1 LNIKAAHPG
10 RFLFAAIGSRP
21 EPGRIWMAIS
31 FPDGSGNIVFVQEMA
46 TRPPIPD
53 SSRVSAPRE
62 IARIAEMRSVHTAFS
77 YLHNQEMEF
86 RRWQRELTEIPAPPF
101 GEAGRS
107 DWLRQ
112 RFTALELENVQ
123 VDKLGNVLG
132 LLYSGSNAPLIGISA
147 HLDTVFP
154 QGTALQ
160 TREEANR
167 LYGPGISDNAA
178 GVTALLAIAHALKR
192 AQLKP
197 ATNILFI
204 GNVGEEGEGNLR
216 GMRRLFAASPWR
228 DAIQSLLVIDGA
240 GTDTYVNQALGS
252 RRFEITFRGPGGH
265 SWSDFG
271 VPNPIV
277 LLSRALARFSE
288 VQTPESPRTTFNVGV
303 ISGGTSVNSIP
314 ESATA
319 RVDLRSASMEE
330 LQKLED
336 RLRECAAEAWRE
348 APLSHR
354 SGELKVTLAIESIGD
369 RPAAELPPDARIL
382 QIVRAV
388 DKHLRIESFPR
399 LASTDANVPLALGIE
414 ATTIGAGGDGGGA
427 HTLREWFDCSNRD
440 LGLKRILLVLLA
452 LTGVQE

>member
-1 LNIKAAHPG
+1 
-10 RFLFAAIGSRP
+10 
-21 EPGRIWMAIS
+21 
-31 FPDGSGNIVFVQEMA
+31 MA

-53 SSRVSAPRE
+53 SSRASAQRE
-62 IARIAEMRSVHTAFS
+62 IARIAEMRSVHAAFAC
-77 YLHNQEMEF
+77 LHNQEMEF

-101 GEAGRS
+101 GEAARS
-107 DWLRQ
+107 EWLRQ
-112 RFTALELENVQ
+112 RFTALGLDGVQ
-123 VDKLGNVLG
+123 VDEMGNVLG
-132 LLYSGSNAPLIGISA
+132 FLHNRLGAAMIGISA

-160 TREEANR
+160 TREEANK

-178 GVTALLAIAHALKR
+178 GVTALLAVANALKR
-192 AQLKP
+192 TQLKP
-197 ATNILFI
+197 ATNIVFI

-216 GMRRLFAASPWR
+216 GMRHLFAASPWR
-228 DAIQSLLVIDGA
+228 DAIRSLLVVDGA

-288 VQTPESPRTTFNVGV
+288 VQAPESPRTTFNVGV

-336 RLRECAAEAWRE
+336 RLRECVAEAWRE
-348 APLSHR
+348 APLTHR

-382 QIVRAV
+382 QIVRAA

-427 HTLREWFDCSNRD
+427 HTMREWFDCTNRD

>member
-1 LNIKAAHPG
+1 
-10 RFLFAAIGSRP
+10 
-21 EPGRIWMAIS
+21 
-31 FPDGSGNIVFVQEMA
+31 MA
-46 TRPPIPD
+46 TRPPISGASKISPQ
-53 SSRVSAPRE
+53 RE
-62 IARIAEMRSVHTAFS
+62 IARIAEMRSVHAAFT

-86 RRWQRELTEIPAPPF
+86 RRWQRELAEIPAPPF
-101 GEAGRS
+101 GEAARS
-107 DWLRQ
+107 EWLRQ
-112 RFTALELENVQ
+112 RFMALGLEDVH
-123 VDKLGNVLG
+123 VDELGNVLG
-132 LLYSGSNAPLIGISA
+132 LLRSEPSAPMIGVSA

-178 GVTALLAIAHALKR
+178 GMIAILAVAHALKR
-192 AQLKP
+192 SQLQP
-197 ATNILFI
+197 VTNIAFI

-216 GMRRLFAASPWR
+216 GMRHLFSVSRWR
-228 DAIQSLLVIDGA
+228 DAIRALLVIDGA

-288 VQTPESPRTTFNVGV
+288 VQAPESPRTTFNIGV

-336 RLRECAAEAWRE
+336 RLRECVAEAWRE

-369 RPAAELPPDARIL
+369 RPAAELSADARIL
-382 QIVRAV
+382 QIVRAA

-399 LASTDANVPLALGIE
+399 LASTDANVPLALGVE

>member
-1 LNIKAAHPG
+1 
-10 RFLFAAIGSRP
+10 
-21 EPGRIWMAIS
+21 M
-31 FPDGSGNIVFVQEMA
+31 GNIVFVQKMA

-53 SSRVSAPRE
+53 GSHASAPRE
-62 IARIAEMRSVHTAFS
+62 IPRIAEMRSVHTAFAS
-77 YLHNQEMEF
+77 LHSQEMEF
-86 RRWQRELTEIPAPPF
+86 RRWQRELAEIPAPPF
-101 GEAGRS
+101 GEAARS
-107 DWLRQ
+107 EWLRQ
-112 RFTALELENVQ
+112 RFTTLGLEKVQ
-123 VDKLGNVLG
+123 VDGLGNVLG
-132 LLYSGSNAPLIGISA
+132 LLRGEIEPPLIGISA

-154 QGTALQ
+154 QGTVLH
-160 TREEANR
+160 TREEGSR

-178 GVTALLAIAHALKR
+178 GVIALLATAAALKR

-197 ATNILFI
+197 ATNVLFI

-216 GMRRLFAASPWR
+216 GMRHLFSASPWR
-228 DAIQSLLVIDGA
+228 EAILSLLVIDGA

-288 VQTPESPRTTFNVGV
+288 VQAPESPRTTFNVGV
-303 ISGGTSVNSIP
+303 VSGGTSVNSIP

-336 RLRECAAEAWRE
+336 RLRECVTEAWRE

-369 RPAAELPPDARIL
+369 RPAAELPANARIL
-382 QIVRAV
+382 QIVRAA

-399 LASTDANVPLALGIE
+399 LASTDANIPLSLGVE

>member
-1 LNIKAAHPG
+1 
-10 RFLFAAIGSRP
+10 
-21 EPGRIWMAIS
+21 MAS
-31 FPDGSGNIVFVQEMA
+31 
-46 TRPPIPD
+46 RPPIPD
-53 SSRVSAPRE
+53 NSRTSAQRE
-62 IARIAEMRSVHTAFS
+62 IARIAEMRSVHAAFS
-77 YLHNQEMEF
+77 YLHNQELEF

-101 GEAGRS
+101 GEAARS
-107 DWLRQ
+107 EWLLQ
-112 RFTALELENVQ
+112 RFTALGLENVQ
-123 VDKLGNVLG
+123 RDDLGNVLG
-132 LLYSGSNAPLIGISA
+132 FLHNASAPLIGVSA

-160 TREEANR
+160 TREEGNR

-178 GVTALLAIAHALKR
+178 GVIALLAVANALKKT
-192 AQLKP
+192 QLKP

-216 GMRRLFAASPWR
+216 GMRHLFADSPWR
-228 DAIQSLLVIDGA
+228 NAIQSLLVIDGA

-288 VQTPESPRTTFNVGV
+288 VQAPESPRTTFNVGV

-336 RLRECAAEAWRE
+336 RLRECVAEAWRE

-369 RPAAELPPDARIL
+369 RPAAELPKDARIL

-399 LASTDANVPLALGIE
+399 LASTDANVPLSLGIE
-414 ATTIGAGGDGGGA
+414 STTIGAGGDGGGA

-452 LTGVQE
+452 LTGVHE

>member
-1 LNIKAAHPG
+1 L
-10 RFLFAAIGSRP
+10 
-21 EPGRIWMAIS
+21 
-31 FPDGSGNIVFVQEMA
+31 PDGSGLAGPLSFLRILDGPPAGYIVFVQEMA
-46 TRPPIPD
+46 SRPPISD
-53 SSRVSAPRE
+53 ASRTATQRE
-62 IARIAEMRSVHTAFS
+62 IARIAEMRGVHAAFA

-101 GEAGRS
+101 GEAARS
-107 DWLRQ
+107 QWLSH
-112 RFTALELENVQ
+112 RFTALGLENVH
-123 VDKLGNVLG
+123 VDELGNVLG
-132 LLYSGSNAPLIGISA
+132 TLHGKRTAPMAGISA

-178 GVTALLAIAHALKR
+178 GVIALLAVATALKR
-192 AQLKP
+192 AQLQP
-197 ATNILFI
+197 AANIVFI

-216 GMRRLFAASPWR
+216 GMRHLFSASPWR
-228 DAIQSLLVIDGA
+228 DLIHSLLVIDGA
-240 GTDTYVNQALGS
+240 GTDTFVNQALGS
-252 RRFEITFRGPGGH
+252 RRFEVTFRGPGGH

-288 VQTPESPRTTFNVGV
+288 VHIPESPRTTFNIGV

-336 RLRECAAEAWRE
+336 RLRECVAEAWRE
-348 APLSHR
+348 APLAHR
-354 SGELKVTLAIESIGD
+354 SGELKVTLAIENIGD
-369 RPAAELPPDARIL
+369 RPAAELPANARIL
-382 QIVRAV
+382 QIVRAA

-427 HTLREWFDCSNRD
+427 HTLREWFDCGNRD

>member
-1 LNIKAAHPG
+1 
-10 RFLFAAIGSRP
+10 
-21 EPGRIWMAIS
+21 
-31 FPDGSGNIVFVQEMA
+31 MA

-53 SSRVSAPRE
+53 SSRASASRE
-62 IARIAEMRSVHTAFS
+62 IARIAEMRSVHTAFA

-101 GEAGRS
+101 GEAARS
-107 DWLRQ
+107 EWLRQ
-112 RFTALELENVQ
+112 RFTALGLENVQ
-123 VDKLGNVLG
+123 CDDLGNVLG
-132 LLYSGSNAPLIGISA
+132 FLHYTPGAPLIGISA

-160 TREEANR
+160 TREEANK

-178 GVTALLAIAHALKR
+178 GVTALLAVAHALKR
-192 AQLKP
+192 TQLRL

-216 GMRRLFAASPWR
+216 GMRHLFASSPWR
-228 DAIQSLLVIDGA
+228 DTIQSLLVIDGA

-288 VQTPESPRTTFNVGV
+288 VQAPESPRTTFNVGV

-330 LQKLED
+330 LQKLEN
-336 RLRECAAEAWRE
+336 RLRECTAEAWRE
-348 APLSHR
+348 APMSHR

-382 QIVRAV
+382 QIVRAA

-427 HTLREWFDCSNRD
+427 HTLREWFDCTNRD

>member
-1 LNIKAAHPG
+1 
-10 RFLFAAIGSRP
+10 
-21 EPGRIWMAIS
+21 MAS
-31 FPDGSGNIVFVQEMA
+31 
-46 TRPPIPD
+46 RPPIPD
-53 SSRVSAPRE
+53 TSRAAPQRE
-62 IARIAEMRSVHTAFS
+62 IARIAELRGVHAAFT
-77 YLHNQEMEF
+77 YLHNQEMEW

-101 GEAGRS
+101 GEAARS
-107 DWLRQ
+107 QWLRQ
-112 RFTALELENVQ
+112 RFTALGLENVRA
-123 VDKLGNVLG
+123 DELGNVTG
-132 LLYSGSNAPLIGISA
+132 LLYPERGEQLIGMSA

-154 QGTALQ
+154 HGTSLE
-160 TREEANR
+160 TREEGSR
-167 LYGPGISDNAA
+167 LYGPGVSDNAA
-178 GVTALLAIAHALKR
+178 GVVALLAVAAALKR
-192 AQLKP
+192 TQLKP
-197 ATNILFI
+197 VTNILFI

-216 GMRRLFAASPWR
+216 GMRHLFSLTQWR
-228 DAIQSLLVIDGA
+228 NAIRSLLVIDGA

-288 VQTPESPRTTFNVGV
+288 VHTPESPRTTFNVGV

-336 RLRECAAEAWRE
+336 RLRDCVAEAWSE
-348 APLSHR
+348 VPLSHR
-354 SGELKVTLAIESIGD
+354 AGEPKVTLAIESIGD
-369 RPAAELPPDARIL
+369 RPAAELPANARIL
-382 QIVRAV
+382 EIVRAA

-399 LASTDANVPLALGIE
+399 LASTDANVPLSLGIE

-427 HTLREWFDCSNRD
+427 HTLREWFDCNHRD

-452 LTGVQE
+452 ITGVHE

>member
-1 LNIKAAHPG
+1 
-10 RFLFAAIGSRP
+10 
-21 EPGRIWMAIS
+21 
-31 FPDGSGNIVFVQEMA
+31 
-46 TRPPIPD
+46 
-53 SSRVSAPRE
+53 
-62 IARIAEMRSVHTAFS
+62 MRSVHSAFI
-77 YLHNQEMEF
+77 YLHNQEAEF

-101 GEAGRS
+101 GEAARS
-107 DWLRQ
+107 EWLRT
-112 RFTALELENVQ
+112 RFTALGLEEVHI
-123 VDKLGNVLG
+123 DDLGNVLG
-132 LLYSGSNAPLIGISA
+132 LLMATPQAPLIAISA

-154 QGTALQ
+154 SGTALK
-160 TREEANR
+160 TREDGNR
-167 LYGPGISDNAA
+167 LFGPGISDNAA
-178 GVTALLAIAHALKR
+178 GVIAVLAMVAAVKR
-192 AQLKP
+192 TQLKP

-216 GMRRLFAASPWR
+216 GMRHLFSEPRWR
-228 DAIQSLLVIDGA
+228 EAIQSLLVIDGA

-252 RRFEITFRGPGGH
+252 RRFEVTFRGPGGH

-288 VQTPESPRTTFNVGV
+288 VHIPESPRTTFNIGV

-314 ESATA
+314 ESASA

-336 RLRECAAEAWRE
+336 RLRECVAEAWNE
-348 APLSHR
+348 APLSYR
-354 SGELKVTLAIESIGD
+354 AGEARVTLAIENIGD
-369 RPAAELPPDARIL
+369 RPAADLPEHARIL
-382 QIVRAV
+382 QFVRAT
-388 DKHLRIESFPR
+388 DKHLQVKSLPR
-399 LASTDANVPLALGIE
+399 LASTDANVPLSLGIE

-452 LTGVQE
+452 LTGVHE

>member
-1 LNIKAAHPG
+1 
-10 RFLFAAIGSRP
+10 
-21 EPGRIWMAIS
+21 MAS
-31 FPDGSGNIVFVQEMA
+31 
-46 TRPPIPD
+46 RPPIPD
-53 SSRVSAPRE
+53 SSRASAQRE
-62 IARIAEMRSVHTAFS
+62 IARIAEMRSVNAAFA
-77 YLHNQEMEF
+77 YLHNQELEF

-101 GEAGRS
+101 GEAARS
-107 DWLRQ
+107 EWLRQ
-112 RFTALELENVQ
+112 RFTALSLESVQ

-132 LLYSGSNAPLIGISA
+132 LLYGGQGAPLIGISA

-178 GVTALLAIAHALKR
+178 GVTALLAVANALKR
-192 AQLKP
+192 TQLKP

-216 GMRRLFAASPWR
+216 GMRHLFSASPWR
-228 DAIQSLLVIDGA
+228 DSIQSLLVIDGA

-277 LLSRALARFSE
+277 LLSRALARFSD
-288 VQTPESPRTTFNVGV
+288 VQAPESPRTTFNVGV
-303 ISGGTSVNSIP
+303 VSGGTSVNSIP

-336 RLRECAAEAWRE
+336 RLRECVAEAWRE

-382 QIVRAV
+382 QFVRAA

-399 LASTDANVPLALGIE
+399 LASTDANVPLSLGIE
-414 ATTIGAGGDGGGA
+414 STTIGAGGDGGGA
-427 HTLREWFDCSNRD
+427 HTLREWFDCTNRD

>member
-1 LNIKAAHPG
+1 
-10 RFLFAAIGSRP
+10 
-21 EPGRIWMAIS
+21 MAS
-31 FPDGSGNIVFVQEMA
+31 
-46 TRPPIPD
+46 RPPIPD
-53 SSRVSAPRE
+53 TSRTSPQRE
-62 IARIAEMRSVHTAFS
+62 ITRIAEMRNVHAAFAC
-77 YLHNQEMEF
+77 LHNQEMEF
-86 RRWQRELTEIPAPPF
+86 RRWQREVAEIPAPPF
-101 GEAGRS
+101 GEAARS
-107 DWLRQ
+107 EWLRQ
-112 RFTALELENVQ
+112 KFAALGLEEVQ
-123 VDKLGNVLG
+123 VDEIGNVTG
-132 LLYSGSNAPLIGISA
+132 LLYRERKAPLIGVSA

-154 QGTALQ
+154 QGTALE

-178 GVTALLAIAHALKR
+178 GVIALLASVTALKR
-192 AQLKP
+192 TQLKLS
-197 ATNILFI
+197 TNVAFI

-216 GMRRLFAASPWR
+216 GMRHLFSVPHWR

-252 RRFEITFRGPGGH
+252 RRFEITFRSPGGH

-288 VQTPESPRTTFNVGV
+288 VRVPESPRTTFNIGV

-314 ESATA
+314 ESASA
-319 RVDLRSASMEE
+319 RVDLRSASREE

-336 RLRECAAEAWRE
+336 RLRECVAEAWRE
-348 APLSHR
+348 VPLLYR
-354 SGELKVTLAIESIGD
+354 AGEPRVTLTIESIGD
-369 RPAAELPPDARIL
+369 RPAAELPADARIL

-399 LASTDANVPLALGIE
+399 LASTDANVPLSLGTQ
-414 ATTIGAGGDGGGA
+414 ATAIGAGGDGGGA
-427 HTLREWFDCSNRD
+427 HTLREWFDCTNRD
-440 LGLKRILLVLLA
+440 LGLKRILLVLLT

>member
-1 LNIKAAHPG
+1 
-10 RFLFAAIGSRP
+10 
-21 EPGRIWMAIS
+21 
-31 FPDGSGNIVFVQEMA
+31 MA

-53 SSRVSAPRE
+53 SSRASASRE

-101 GEAGRS
+101 GEAARS
-107 DWLRQ
+107 EWLRQ
-112 RFTALELENVQ
+112 RFTALGLENVQ
-123 VDKLGNVLG
+123 RDDLGNVLG
-132 LLYSGSNAPLIGISA
+132 CLHYTPGAPLIGISA

-160 TREEANR
+160 TREEANK

-178 GVTALLAIAHALKR
+178 GVTALLAVAHALKR
-192 AQLKP
+192 TQLRL

-216 GMRRLFAASPWR
+216 GMRHLFASSPWR
-228 DAIQSLLVIDGA
+228 DTIQSLLVIDGA

-288 VQTPESPRTTFNVGV
+288 VQAPESPRTTFNVGV

-330 LQKLED
+330 LQKLEN
-336 RLRECAAEAWRE
+336 RLRECTAEAWRE
-348 APLSHR
+348 APMSHR

-382 QIVRAV
+382 QIVRAA

-452 LTGVQE
+452 LTGVHE

>member
-1 LNIKAAHPG
+1 
-10 RFLFAAIGSRP
+10 
-21 EPGRIWMAIS
+21 
-31 FPDGSGNIVFVQEMA
+31 MA
-46 TRPPIPD
+46 TRPPTSD
-53 SSRVSAPRE
+53 SSRISAQRE
-62 IARIAEMRSVHTAFS
+62 IVRIAEMRSVHAAFA
-77 YLHNQEMEF
+77 YLHNQELEF

-101 GEAGRS
+101 GEAARS
-107 DWLRQ
+107 EWLRK
-112 RFTALELENVQ
+112 RFTGLGLENVQ
-123 VDKLGNVLG
+123 IDDLGNVLG
-132 LLYSGSNAPLIGISA
+132 LLHSGPTAPLIGVSA

-160 TREEANR
+160 TREEANK

-178 GVTALLAIAHALKR
+178 GVTALLAVGHALKR

-197 ATNILFI
+197 ASNILFI

-216 GMRRLFAASPWR
+216 GMRHLFAASPWR
-228 DAIQSLLVIDGA
+228 SIRSLLVIDGA

-271 VPNPIV
+271 VPNPII

-303 ISGGTSVNSIP
+303 VSGGTSVNSIP

-319 RVDLRSASMEE
+319 RVDLRSACMEE

-336 RLRECAAEAWRE
+336 RLRECVAEAWRE

-382 QIVRAV
+382 QIVRAA

-399 LASTDANVPLALGIE
+399 LASTDANVPLSLGIE
-414 ATTIGAGGDGGGA
+414 STTIGAGGDGGGA
-427 HTLREWFDCSNRD
+427 HTLREWFDCTNRD

>member
-1 LNIKAAHPG
+1 
-10 RFLFAAIGSRP
+10 
-21 EPGRIWMAIS
+21 MAS
-31 FPDGSGNIVFVQEMA
+31 
-46 TRPPIPD
+46 RPPIPD
-53 SSRVSAPRE
+53 ASRISTQRE
-62 IARIAEMRSVHTAFS
+62 IARIAEMRSVHAAFT
-77 YLHNQEMEF
+77 YLHTQELEF

-101 GEAGRS
+101 GEAARS
-107 DWLRQ
+107 EWLHR
-112 RFTALELENVQ
+112 RFTALGLEDVQ
-123 VDKLGNVLG
+123 VDELGNVLG
-132 LLYSGSNAPLIGISA
+132 TLQGKRVAPMVGISA

-154 QGTALQ
+154 QGTALR

-178 GVTALLAIAHALKR
+178 GVIALLAVATALKR
-192 AQLKP
+192 MQLQP
-197 ATNILFI
+197 AANIVFI

-216 GMRRLFAASPWR
+216 GMRHLFSASPWR
-228 DAIQSLLVIDGA
+228 DLIHSLLVIDGA

-252 RRFEITFRGPGGH
+252 RRFEVTFRGPGGH

-271 VPNPIV
+271 VPNPVV

-288 VQTPESPRTTFNVGV
+288 VHIPESPRTTFNIGV

-336 RLRECAAEAWRE
+336 RLRECVAEAWRE
-348 APLSHR
+348 APLAHR

-369 RPAAELPPDARIL
+369 RPAAELPANARIL
-382 QIVRAV
+382 QIVRAA

-452 LTGVQE
+452 LTGVHE